1 MSGVELTPLI
11 CALPVAVAF
20 ISYFDMPKKGVYES
34 YDDQRFELLPEVR
47 RKPTAGETG
56 NPEEDIPDPQEQS
69 IEVTLQD
76 TNLE

>member
-20 ISYFDMPKKGVYES
+20 MSYFDMPKQGVYDN

-47 RKPTAGETG
+47 RKPTVRTTG
-56 NPEEDIPDPQEQS
+56 KPEEDTPDPQDQS

-76 TNLE
+76 TKLE